1 MNFKQWLLSE
11 ELYPNKTAVV
21 YHRTKSKKYIS
32 NILISGFQAG
42 EGAMYGKGLYT
53 TFALE
58 SQFHNYM
65 ANYGNFVVKFK
76 VTDLDKYLI
85 CQLSVAKYIL
95 GNDYSISSQFKKFNI
110 KATKQQLNRYD
121 NIQIK
126 SKFSSDVAYLIYA
139 NHNDITSKCKGI
151 IFRGQH
157 DGYVLV
163 KYEPVNDATITMLGY
178 AEADT
183 YDDEKMNKLTQNQG
197 WITSTD
203 RAKIKSIYSLP
214 SDDKNDYG
222 EIEDNQTLK
231 SFSLATPAVIAYL
244 AKKNASQLNNISN
257 NQMLDLIRKTS
268 YKDEMAEAIINNKLN
283 IPDEYLQ
290 IIIHDA
296 KDKNKIVEAIIQNIN
311 KKEISDTLVYYLV
324 IYAKNQNKMVEMIL
338 SKYPIINS
346 NKIILIF
353 YAVRDKNNFAE
364 LLGSK
369 NINQLDDKDVN
380 TLIDD
385 AKNKKEIIELLLK
398 YKSNITD
405 ENIHSFINS
414 MPDTYKQEIIELILK
429 YKSNITDEN
438 ISKFIYSTP
447 DRDKI
452 AELIIKYKK
461 ELSDD
466 DVFSLLKRVTNK
478 DKIAELIVRKNKE
491 ISSKSIIILFEYTTD
506 KDKIAELLGTDNIS
520 KLSYQEVYWAILS
533 DGKNSKQIAQ
543 IFDKYHLNKTPKI
556 KKLIKGYLS

>member
-1 MNFKQWLLSE
+1 MNFKQWLLTE

-42 EGAMYGKGLYT
+42 EGSMYGKGLYT

-95 GNDYSISSQFKKFNI
+95 GKDYSISSQFKKLNI

-222 EIEDNQTLK
+222 EIEDNIEDNQILK

-257 NQMLDLIRKTS
+257 SQILDLIRKTS

-346 NKIILIF
+346 NKIILLF
-353 YAVRDKNNFAE
+353 DAVRDKNNFAE

-385 AKNKKEIIELLLK
+385 AKNKK
-398 YKSNITD
+398 
-405 ENIHSFINS
+405 
-414 MPDTYKQEIIELILK
+414 EIIELILK

-520 KLSYQEVYWAILS
+520 KLSYQEVDWAILS